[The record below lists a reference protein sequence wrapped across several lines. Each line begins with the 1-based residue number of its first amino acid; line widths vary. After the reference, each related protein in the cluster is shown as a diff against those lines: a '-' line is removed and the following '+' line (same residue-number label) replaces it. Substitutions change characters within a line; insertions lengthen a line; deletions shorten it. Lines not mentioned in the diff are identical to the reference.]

1 MILRIPAVSSRSH
14 RRLAFAVLVTA
25 SFSLAQDDRAGVQ
38 PDPQSEIRRVEKP
51 VYPFE
56 VWHADYPVPL
66 DLPLPNPAPVYQRS
80 KRQALEKIV
89 ANLQGNTRREVWLM
103 ATEFFD
109 RAPDDAVEVLT
120 ALMDRSLG
128 QPLMIDVVRN
138 AIEAMGR
145 MGRPEFDEPLR
156 RALEHSDASVQQAA
170 FTALSTSGTLET
182 LRWAAGQFL
191 PGMDGR
197 ARAAWL
203 RAVRV
208 RLPAEVGKYYRALL
222 ETDVAP
228 PVREL
233 LVKEAVQLPPKE
245 AAEVLRP
252 MWDTANGDLKAQIAG
267 VLHGAGDAAGTA
279 WLHAALHSEDLVLV
293 VRALDH
299 LKGREPGPLRD
310 RVLELSTHARPEIR
324 LGVAKVLATI
334 DGEDV
339 TRVFEVCAG
348 AEELIETK
356 SIALRE
362 LARRG
367 RPEAIDSLLDSL
379 ETATGSRQQL
389 VLRMLGQ
396 TGHPRCVDVFRER
409 FLKAPPEE
417 GRAFLVGIALSRA
430 PNAPRALFDLFL
442 QDPRPVSKPDGGGN
456 VLDTRNYVP
465 ILLPNLRGT
474 EAQLL
479 AFWPEIP
486 KADYVRRASYL
497 HALTGIA
504 VEREDPALAA
514 PVAALLRTVLF
525 DVTELPQLRIQALNS
540 LTRSWLDLDD
550 VRKLTRL
557 QDGSNQQ
564 ESASMRATVKDF
576 LFEYF

>member
-1 MILRIPAVSSRSH
+1 ML
-14 RRLAFAVLVTA
+14 LAASTA
-25 SFSLAQDDRAGVQ
+25 SAQDAGQEPQPEVQ
-38 PDPQSEIRRVEKP
+38 PEIRRLEKP
-51 VYPFE
+51 VYPFAT
-56 VWHADYPVPL
+56 WHADYPVPL
-66 DLPLPNPAPVYQRS
+66 DVPQPSPAPVYQRS

-103 ATEFFD
+103 ATEFFG
-109 RAPDDAVEVLT
+109 RAPDDAIEVLT

-128 QPLMIDVVRN
+128 QPLLIDVVRN

-145 MGRPEFDEPLR
+145 MARPEFDEPLR
-156 RALEHSDASVQQAA
+156 RALEHPDASVQQAA
-170 FTALSTSGTLET
+170 FTALSTSGSLAS

-203 RAVRV
+203 RAVRL
-208 RLPAEVGKYYRALL
+208 RLPDEVVSYYRALL
-222 ETDVAP
+222 ETDVP
-228 PVREL
+228 PALRDL
-233 LVKEAVQLPPKE
+233 LVKEAIQLPPAK

-252 MWDTANGDLKAQIAG
+252 LWDLANGELKAVIAG
-267 VLHGAGDAAGTA
+267 VLHGAGDGAGTA
-279 WLHAALHSEDLVLV
+279 WLHAALQSEDLVLV

-299 LKGREPGPLRD
+299 LKGRELGMLRD
-310 RVLELSTHARPEIR
+310 RVFELSTHARPEIR
-324 LGVAKVLATI
+324 LGVAKVLAAVE
-334 DGEDV
+334 GEDV
-339 TRVFEVCAG
+339 VRVFEVCAG

-367 RPEAIDSLLDSL
+367 RTEPIDALLDSL
-379 ETATGSRQQL
+379 ETATGTRQQL

-396 TGHPRCVDVFRER
+396 TGYARCVDVFRER

-417 GRAFLVGIALSRA
+417 GRGFLVGIALSRA
-430 PNAPRALFDLFL
+430 PNAGRALFDLFL
-442 QDPRPVSKPDGGGN
+442 QEPRPVSKPDGGGN

-465 ILLPNLRGT
+465 ILLPNLRGN

-479 AFWPEIP
+479 TFWPEIP
-486 KADYVRRASYL
+486 KDDYVRRASYL

-525 DVTELPQLRIQALNS
+525 DAKELPQLRLQALNA

-557 QDGSNQQ
+557 QDGSNQ
-564 ESASMRATVKDF
+564 EETASMRALVKDF